1 MGEEPRHT
9 LRPDDWTNAALH
21 AIADG
26 GTSRVAVEALARE
39 LGATKGSFYWHF
51 RNRDALVDAAL
62 ARWEEADARRIAD
75 RAASIPDARERL
87 RNLLTAAVRDR
98 EDRRIEASL
107 LADGRR
113 PAVADTLARV
123 TARRLEAM
131 ADMFSQLGFGLKAAR
146 ERALVAYSAYL
157 GLFAVGQ
164 ADPDA
169 VPEGGAALGEFVED
183 LLDLLTRV

>member
-1 MGEEPRHT
+1 VGEVPRHT
-9 LRPDDWTNAALH
+9 LRPEDWTNAALA

-26 GTSRVAVEALARE
+26 GTDRVAIEALARE

-62 ARWEEADARRIAD
+62 ARWEEDDARQLE

-87 RNLLTAAVRDR
+87 RSLLTAAVRDR
-98 EDRRIEASL
+98 EERRIEASL

-123 TARRLEAM
+123 TARRLEAI
-131 ADMFSQLGFGLKAAR
+131 ADMFGQLGFGLNAAR
-146 ERALVAYSAYL
+146 ERALVAYSAYV

-169 VPEGGAALGEFVED
+169 VPEGGPALGKFVEE
-183 LLDLLTRV
+183 LLALLTRV